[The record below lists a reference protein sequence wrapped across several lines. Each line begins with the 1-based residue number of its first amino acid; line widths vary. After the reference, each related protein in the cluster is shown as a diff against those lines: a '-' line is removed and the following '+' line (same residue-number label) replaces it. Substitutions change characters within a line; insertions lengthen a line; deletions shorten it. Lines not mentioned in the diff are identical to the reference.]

1 MRFAEVYMSSELLHI
16 EWVVRVQGKHRGKIK
31 IKEEINQCSNV
42 LTKLINEIKN
52 SELPQQEID
61 DLLDTLEGKGNKS
74 LFYPDYIL
82 KFKEGSIGIYE
93 IKHVNDQGEK
103 KTDKKI
109 LSLISESSK
118 NGVRN

>member
-1 MRFAEVYMSSELLHI
+1 M
-16 EWVVRVQGKHRGKIK
+16 
-31 IKEEINQCSNV
+31 

-93 IKHVNDQGEK
+93 VKHVNDQEEK

-109 LSLISESSK
+109 LSLISELSK
-118 NGVRN
+118 DGVRN